1 MTTLKFNIG
10 EVNGRLFEASVK
22 HLIIDIKNENVT
34 LGTDCYEIDTDGNRI
49 DEEFTKSYERNLI
62 AHNSTL
68 VHPLTGAY
76 WQDLTEEEK
85 GELEPI
91 GEWDFF
97 WKIAAN
103 VDVRVVDFI
112 GLTITKNAT
121 RLLPKQRATV

>member
-1 MTTLKFNIG
+1 MHETKGKSMASAIIRRNQARSKSNIC
-10 EVNGRLFEASVK
+10 N
-22 HLIIDIKNENVT
+22 IDVSQSR
-34 LGTDCYEIDTDGNRI
+34 YR
-49 DEEFTKSYERNLI
+49 
-62 AHNSTL
+62 
-68 VHPLTGAY
+68 
-76 WQDLTEEEK
+76 QDLTEEEK

-97 WKIAAN
+97 WEIAAN